1 MQGLARYL
9 QKLPGQTR
17 AVGETCLYGLAA
29 GAATVAFQIGMNWLY
44 RLGLVRLS
52 HQSMTTFLIG
62 SFAVIVTS
70 SLLVGWLLSSF
81 CREAA
86 GSGIP
91 QLKLAFW
98 KEFGTVPWRVAWVKF
113 AAGILSIGGGSSL
126 GREGPSVQL
135 AGAVASNLSGLAGT
149 AKQKRRAAAAAGA
162 SAGLAAAFN
171 TPLAATTFV
180 LEEIIGDLNSR
191 LLGGVLLAAV
201 LGALVVHGVI
211 GRQPSF
217 TLKEVDT
224 PTWLGYALTPV
235 VAGLASVVGVYF
247 QRASLGLRRRMK
259 NSRVPA
265 WLLPAA
271 GAIITWALG
280 AAVFAETHRLGVFSL
295 GYDDLSQA
303 LAGDLGWQL
312 AALLLGAK
320 FIATF
325 TCYGFGGC
333 GGIFS
338 PTLFFGGMTGVVI
351 AGLVNL
357 QWPVAQA
364 DVVTLAVVGMSACL
378 GAVVWAPVTGILIV
392 FEMTHQFSLVP
403 ALMIAALVSQTVSRK
418 MNRENFYDALLTQDG
433 HQLEHVRPPRGLQ
446 GWQQLPV
453 SAIANFR
460 PVVAGDLDPA
470 EIRKLLQAHPYQRFP
485 VASAGKL
492 AGILTRKEA
501 EAALTEKRAPRL
513 EPATTC
519 LPGQT
524 IRQLQALLIE
534 SSTGLVVLTATDGH
548 AALGVVTLHDLLRAE
563 VEKARTS
570 EE

>member
-1 MQGLARYL
+1 MQVLARYL

-17 AVGETCLYGLAA
+17 AVSETCLYGLAA
-29 GAATVAFQIGMNWLY
+29 GAATVAFQLAMNWIY

-98 KEFGTVPWRVAWVKF
+98 KEFGTVPWRIAWVKF
-113 AAGILSIGGGSSL
+113 VAGILSIGGGSSL

-162 SAGLAAAFN
+162 SAGLASAFN

-191 LLGGVLLAAV
+191 FLGGVLLAAV

-259 NSRVPA
+259 DSRVPA

-312 AALLLGAK
+312 AAVLLGAK

-338 PTLFFGGMTGVVI
+338 PTLFFGGMTGVVV

-418 MNRENFYDALLTQDG
+418 MNRENFYDAMLTQDG

-453 SAIANFR
+453 SAIANFQ
-460 PVVAGDLDPA
+460 PVVVGDLAPT
-470 EIRKLLQAHPYQRFP
+470 EIQKLLKAQPYQRFP
-485 VASAGKL
+485 ATRGGAL

-501 EAALTEKRAPRL
+501 EAALAEKRAPRL

-534 SSTGLVVLTATDGH
+534 SSTGLVVLTAADGQ
-548 AALGVVTLHDLLRAE
+548 AVLGVVTLHDLLRAE
-563 VEKARTS
+563 VEKARSS

>member
-1 MQGLARYL
+1 MQVLARYL

-534 SSTGLVVLTATDGH
+534 SSTGLVVLTAADGH